1 MSDWVLIKYRPM
13 STVAIDNKKM
23 VPFPKFAYFFEPP
36 LKNPYQVED
45 SIDDLHENEQGGL
58 GR

>member
-1 MSDWVLIKYRPM
+1 M